1 MSFPIH
7 FPSPSTGALVLS
19 PFRESVPEWSAGW
32 RAVRDKTE
40 GRKGRGEGGRGKER
54 DETKSCV
61 PRVREK
67 EIAIFFSRNGWENL
81 RGAWRPSTRIWRVAL
96 VHRAGGTSNHRNLH
110 HLLHS
115 PSPSPPC
122 SRARHPPPNR
132 DSCRRR
138 PVSRYRSSRRRYPR
152 NPHRSPAPRRPRT
165 TQSEMPHVSARS
177 PPLTL
182 LVYNTRTRL
191 LRDVVSQCDLVI
203 PSNRDKNW
211 AWVCVRKVCVQFRGR
226 GQPPSRGRP

>member
-7 FPSPSTGALVLS
+7 FSSTDALVLS
-19 PFRESVPEWSAGW
+19 PFRESVRSVGW
-32 RAVRDKTE
+32 RRRENKSSGKMKE
-40 GRKGRGEGGRGKER
+40 GREREKRKEVIKETVRIKRKRER
-54 DETKSCV
+54 DCV
-61 PRVREK
+61 F
-67 EIAIFFSRNGWENL
+67 AGWENL

-132 DSCRRR
+132 DSSRRR

-152 NPHRSPAPRRPRT
+152 NPHRSPASRRPRI
-165 TQSEMPHVSARS
+165 TQPEMPHVSARL
-177 PPLTL
+177 PLIL
-182 LVYNTRTRL
+182 LIYAREYCGRL
-191 LRDVVSQCDLVI
+191 WINMIGNYVELR
-203 PSNRDKNW
+203 
-211 AWVCVRKVCVQFRGR
+211 
-226 GQPPSRGRP
+226 

>member
-1 MSFPIH
+1 MGMKYLLKVSNSIFDENFSDVLPDPFSFPFH
-7 FPSPSTGALVLS
+7 GRPCPLTLS
-19 PFRESVPEWSAGW
+19 RVSAGEWSAGW
-32 RAVRDKTE
+32 RRWGIKRKGE
-40 GRKGRGEGGRGKER
+40 KGGGGGRKREGERWNEIVRTKSKRER
-54 DETKSCV
+54 DCD
-61 PRVREK
+61 
-67 EIAIFFSRNGWENL
+67 FFSRNGWENL

-203 PSNRDKNW
+203 PSNRD
-211 AWVCVRKVCVQFRGR
+211 
-226 GQPPSRGRP
+226 

>member
-7 FPSPSTGALVLS
+7 FPSPFRGRPCPLTLS
-19 PFRESVPEWSAGW
+19 RVSAGVKC
-32 RAVRDKTE
+32 RMAAVRDKTE
-40 GRKGRGEGGRGKER
+40 GRKKSGRRGGRGKER

-191 LRDVVSQCDLVI
+191 LRDVVNQGDQGNSVE
-203 PSNRDKNW
+203 
-211 AWVCVRKVCVQFRGR
+211 
-226 GQPPSRGRP
+226 SR

>member
-40 GRKGRGEGGRGKER
+40 GRKGRGVGGKREGERWNEIVRTKSKRER
-54 DETKSCV
+54 DCD
-61 PRVREK
+61 
-67 EIAIFFSRNGWENL
+67 FFSRNGWENL

-203 PSNRDKNW
+203 PSNRD
-211 AWVCVRKVCVQFRGR
+211 
-226 GQPPSRGRP
+226 

>member
-1 MSFPIH
+1 MGMKYLLKVSNSIFDEN
-7 FPSPSTGALVLS
+7 FSDVLPD
-19 PFRESVPEWSAGW
+19 PFFLPLPRAPLSSHPFASQCRSEVPDGGRWGI
-32 RAVRDKTE
+32 K
-40 GRKGRGEGGRGKER
+40 RKGEMGGEGRGKER

-165 TQSEMPHVSARS
+165 TQSEMPHVSA
-177 PPLTL
+177 PLAAPYTASL
-182 LVYNTRTRL
+182 QYTHAT
-191 LRDVVSQCDLVI
+191 I
-203 PSNRDKNW
+203 
-211 AWVCVRKVCVQFRGR
+211 AGR
-226 GQPPSRGRP
+226 CESGWSGNSVESR